1 MAGGVMKRM
10 MTTHLIKIA
19 DLPLVIRRYTYLLQ
33 FHNQE
38 YKHMPRSNFRLIAIF
53 IISVLLSSTI
63 AAADLSRSSPEELG
77 MSSERLGWLD
87 TVLNSY
93 VEENLIAGQVLLVLR
108 KGRIAHSLAN
118 GMRDIEATDPMK
130 EDTIFRIA
138 SQTKALVSTGI
149 MILHERG
156 QLDISHPLSRYIPE
170 WENVQVAVPNEN
182 GSYNLEPVERPIT
195 LRHLLTHTAGMSYG
209 TGPAS
214 REWEEADFQGWYFAN
229 KTETIGESIARMAS
243 LPLDAHPGTAWIY
256 GYNTDILGAVI
267 EKASG
272 MDLNNFLQQEIFA
285 PLEMRDSH
293 FYLPENKRDRL
304 AVVYQPKPGGGI
316 QAIPATDGMR
326 SQGLYIDGPRISYS
340 GGAGL
345 LSTANDYARFLQMTL
360 NGGELDG
367 ERILSRKTIELMT
380 TNHLGDLPF
389 RSGQGFGL
397 GFSIVTDLG
406 ERGTLG
412 SVGEYGWGGAYH
424 STYWVDPLEELVV
437 VYLTQIIPAT
447 GLDDYAKL
455 RSGVYQAIID

>member
-1 MAGGVMKRM
+1 
-10 MTTHLIKIA
+10 
-19 DLPLVIRRYTYLLQ
+19 
-33 FHNQE
+33 
-38 YKHMPRSNFRLIAIF
+38 MPRINSRLIFTFVIL
-53 IISVLLSSTI
+53 VLSSSTTV
-63 AAADLSRSSPEELG
+63 AADFSRARPEGLG
-77 MSSERLGWLD
+77 MSSERLGRLD

-93 VEENLIAGQVLLVLR
+93 VEKDQIAGQVLLVLR
-108 KGRIAHSLAN
+108 NGRIVHSLAN
-118 GMRDIEATDPMK
+118 GMRDIGTGEPMT

-138 SQTKALVSTGI
+138 SQTKAIVSTAI

-170 WENVQVAVPNEN
+170 WENVQVAVPDEN
-182 GSYNLEPVERPIT
+182 GSYDLEPAERPIT
-195 LRHLLTHTAGMSYG
+195 LRHLLTHTGGMSYR

-214 REWEEADFQGWYFAN
+214 KEWEDADFQGWYFAN

-272 MDLNNFLQQEIFA
+272 MDLNNFLQQEIFE
-285 PLEMRDSH
+285 PLDMSDSH
-293 FYLPENKRDRL
+293 FYLPESKRDRL
-304 AVVYQPKPGGGI
+304 AVVYQPKQGGGI
-316 QAIPATDGMR
+316 EAIPAIDGMR
-326 SQGLYIDGPRISYS
+326 SQGMYIDGPRISHS

-345 LSTANDYARFLQMTL
+345 LSTAKDYARFLQMTL

-367 ERILSRKTIELMT
+367 KRILSRKTIELMT
-380 TNHLGDLPF
+380 TNHLGELPF

-424 STYWVDPLEELVV
+424 STYWVDPLENLVV

-455 RSGVYQAIID
+455 RSGIYQAIID

>member
-1 MAGGVMKRM
+1 MKRM

-19 DLPLVIRRYTYLLQ
+19 NLPLVLRRYTYLLQ

-63 AAADLSRSSPEELG
+63 AAADLSRSRPEELG
-77 MSSERLGWLD
+77 ISSERLGRLD

-182 GSYNLEPVERPIT
+182 GSYNVEPVERPIT

-272 MDLNNFLQQEIFA
+272 MDLNNFLQQEIFE
-285 PLEMRDSH
+285 PLEMSDSH

-367 ERILSRKTIELMT
+367 KRILSRKTIELMT

-447 GLDDYAKL
+447 GLDDYSKL

>member
-1 MAGGVMKRM
+1 MKRM

-19 DLPLVIRRYTYLLQ
+19 NLPLVIRRYTYLLQ

-63 AAADLSRSSPEELG
+63 AAADLSRSRPEELG
-77 MSSERLGWLD
+77 ISSERLGRLD

-272 MDLNNFLQQEIFA
+272 MDLNNFLQQEIFE
-285 PLEMRDSH
+285 PLEMSDSH

-316 QAIPATDGMR
+316 QAITATDGMR

-367 ERILSRKTIELMT
+367 KRILSRKTIELMT
-380 TNHLGDLPF
+380 TNHLSDLPF

-424 STYWVDPLEELVV
+424 STYWVDPVEELVV

>member
-1 MAGGVMKRM
+1 MKRM
-10 MTTHLIKIA
+10 MTTHMIKIA
-19 DLPLVIRRYTYLLQ
+19 NLPLVIRRYTYLLQ

-63 AAADLSRSSPEELG
+63 AAADLSRSRPEELG
-77 MSSERLGWLD
+77 ISSERLGRLD

-267 EKASG
+267 EITSG
-272 MDLNNFLQQEIFA
+272 MDLNNFLQQEIFE
-285 PLEMRDSH
+285 PLEMSDSH

-316 QAIPATDGMR
+316 QAITATDGMR

-367 ERILSRKTIELMT
+367 KRILSRKTIELMT

-447 GLDDYAKL
+447 GLDDYSKL

>member
-1 MAGGVMKRM
+1 MKRM

-19 DLPLVIRRYTYLLQ
+19 NLPLVIRRYNYLLQ
-33 FHNQE
+33 FHNQG

-63 AAADLSRSSPEELG
+63 AAADLSRSRPEELG
-77 MSSERLGWLD
+77 ISSERLGRLD

-272 MDLNNFLQQEIFA
+272 MDLNNFLQQEIFE
-285 PLEMRDSH
+285 PLEMSDSH
-293 FYLPENKRDRL
+293 FYLPENKRERL

-367 ERILSRKTIELMT
+367 KRILSRKTIELMT

-424 STYWVDPLEELVV
+424 STYWVDPQEELVV

>member
-1 MAGGVMKRM
+1 MKRM

-19 DLPLVIRRYTYLLQ
+19 NLPLVIRRYTYLLQ

-53 IISVLLSSTI
+53 IISVLISSTI
-63 AAADLSRSSPEELG
+63 AAADLSRSRPEELG
-77 MSSERLGWLD
+77 ISSERLGRLD

-272 MDLNNFLQQEIFA
+272 MDLNNFLQQEIFE
-285 PLEMRDSH
+285 PLEMSDSH

-367 ERILSRKTIELMT
+367 KRILSRKTIELMT

-447 GLDDYAKL
+447 GLDDYSKL

>member
-1 MAGGVMKRM
+1 MKRM
-10 MTTHLIKIA
+10 MTTHMIKIA
-19 DLPLVIRRYTYLLQ
+19 NLPLVIRRYTYLLQ

-63 AAADLSRSSPEELG
+63 AAADLSRSRPEELG
-77 MSSERLGWLD
+77 ISSERLGRLD

-272 MDLNNFLQQEIFA
+272 MDLNNFLQQEIFE
-285 PLEMRDSH
+285 PLEMSDSH

-367 ERILSRKTIELMT
+367 KRILSRKTIELMT

-447 GLDDYAKL
+447 GLDDYSKL

>member
-1 MAGGVMKRM
+1 M
-10 MTTHLIKIA
+10 L
-19 DLPLVIRRYTYLLQ
+19 
-33 FHNQE
+33 
-38 YKHMPRSNFRLIAIF
+38 RSNFRLIAIF

-63 AAADLSRSSPEELG
+63 AAADLSRSRPEELG
-77 MSSERLGWLD
+77 ISSERLGRLD

-272 MDLNNFLQQEIFA
+272 MDLNNFLQQEIFE
-285 PLEMRDSH
+285 PLEMSDSH

-367 ERILSRKTIELMT
+367 KRILSRKTIELMT

-424 STYWVDPLEELVV
+424 STYWVDPQEELVV

>member
-63 AAADLSRSSPEELG
+63 AAADLSRSRPEELG
-77 MSSERLGWLD
+77 ISSERLGRLD

-272 MDLNNFLQQEIFA
+272 MDLNNFLQQEIFE
-285 PLEMRDSH
+285 PLEMSDSH

-367 ERILSRKTIELMT
+367 KRILSRKTIELMT

>member
-1 MAGGVMKRM
+1 
-10 MTTHLIKIA
+10 
-19 DLPLVIRRYTYLLQ
+19 
-33 FHNQE
+33 
-38 YKHMPRSNFRLIAIF
+38 MPRSNFRLIAIF

-63 AAADLSRSSPEELG
+63 AAADLSRSRPEELG
-77 MSSERLGWLD
+77 ISSERLGRLD

-272 MDLNNFLQQEIFA
+272 MDLNNFLQQEIFE
-285 PLEMRDSH
+285 PLEMSDSH
-293 FYLPENKRDRL
+293 FYLPENKRERL

>member
-1 MAGGVMKRM
+1 
-10 MTTHLIKIA
+10 
-19 DLPLVIRRYTYLLQ
+19 
-33 FHNQE
+33 
-38 YKHMPRSNFRLIAIF
+38 MPRINFRLIFTFVIL
-53 IISVLLSSTI
+53 VLSSITTV
-63 AAADLSRSSPEELG
+63 AADFSRARPEELG
-77 MSSERLGWLD
+77 MSSERLSRLD

-93 VEENLIAGQVLLVLR
+93 VEKDQIAGQVLLVLR
-108 KGRIAHSLAN
+108 NGRIVHSLAN
-118 GMRDIEATDPMK
+118 GMRDIGSGEPMT

-138 SQTKALVSTGI
+138 SQTKAIVSTGI

-156 QLDISHPLSRYIPE
+156 QLDISHSLSRYIPE
-170 WENVQVAVPNEN
+170 WENVQVAVPDEN
-182 GSYNLEPVERPIT
+182 GSYTLEPAERPIT
-195 LRHLLTHTAGMSYG
+195 LRHLLTHTGGMSYG

-214 REWEEADFQGWYFAN
+214 KEWEDADFQGWYFAN

-272 MDLNNFLQQEIFA
+272 MDLNNFLQQEIFE
-285 PLEMRDSH
+285 PLDMSDSH
-293 FYLPENKRDRL
+293 FYLPEAKRDRL
-304 AVVYQPKPGGGI
+304 AVVYQSKQGGGI
-316 QAIPATDGMR
+316 EAIPAIDGMR
-326 SQGLYIDGPRISYS
+326 SQGMYVDGPRISYS

-345 LSTANDYARFLQMTL
+345 LSSAKDYAKFLQMTL

-367 ERILSRKTIELMT
+367 KRILSRKTIELMT
-380 TNHLGDLPF
+380 TNHLGELPF

-424 STYWVDPLEELVV
+424 STYWVDPLENLVV

-455 RSGVYQAIID
+455 RSGIYQAIID

>member
-1 MAGGVMKRM
+1 
-10 MTTHLIKIA
+10 
-19 DLPLVIRRYTYLLQ
+19 
-33 FHNQE
+33 
-38 YKHMPRSNFRLIAIF
+38 MPRINSRLIFTFVIL
-53 IISVLLSSTI
+53 VLSSSTTV
-63 AAADLSRSSPEELG
+63 AADFSRARPEGLG
-77 MSSERLGWLD
+77 MSSERLGRLD

-93 VEENLIAGQVLLVLR
+93 VEKDQIAGQVLLVLR
-108 KGRIAHSLAN
+108 NGRIVHSLAN
-118 GMRDIEATDPMK
+118 GKRDIGTGEPMT

-138 SQTKALVSTGI
+138 SQTKAIVSTGI

-170 WENVQVAVPNEN
+170 WENVQVAVPDEN
-182 GSYNLEPVERPIT
+182 GSYDLEPAERPIT
-195 LRHLLTHTAGMSYG
+195 LRHLLTHTGGMSYG

-214 REWEEADFQGWYFAN
+214 KEWEDANFQGWYFAN

-272 MDLNNFLQQEIFA
+272 MDLNNFLQQEIFE
-285 PLEMRDSH
+285 PLDMSDSH
-293 FYLPENKRDRL
+293 FYLPESKRDRL
-304 AVVYQPKPGGGI
+304 AVVYQPKQGGGI
-316 QAIPATDGMR
+316 EAIPAIDGMR
-326 SQGLYIDGPRISYS
+326 SQGMYIDGPRISHS

-345 LSTANDYARFLQMTL
+345 LSTAKDYARFLQMTL
-360 NGGELDG
+360 NGGELDDK
-367 ERILSRKTIELMT
+367 RILSRKTIELMT
-380 TNHLGDLPF
+380 TNHLGELPF

-424 STYWVDPLEELVV
+424 STYWVDPLENLVV

-455 RSGVYQAIID
+455 RSGIYQAIID

>member
-1 MAGGVMKRM
+1 
-10 MTTHLIKIA
+10 
-19 DLPLVIRRYTYLLQ
+19 
-33 FHNQE
+33 
-38 YKHMPRSNFRLIAIF
+38 MPRINFRLIFTFVIL
-53 IISVLLSSTI
+53 VLSSITTV
-63 AAADLSRSSPEELG
+63 AAGFSRARPEELG
-77 MSSERLGWLD
+77 MSSERLSRLD

-93 VEENLIAGQVLLVLR
+93 VEKDQIAGQVLLVLR
-108 KGRIAHSLAN
+108 NGRIVHSLAN
-118 GMRDIEATDPMK
+118 GMRDIGSGEPMT

-138 SQTKALVSTGI
+138 SQTKAIVSTGI

-156 QLDISHPLSRYIPE
+156 QLDISHSLSRYIPE
-170 WENVQVAVPNEN
+170 WENVQVAVPDEN
-182 GSYNLEPVERPIT
+182 GSYALEPAERPIT
-195 LRHLLTHTAGMSYG
+195 LRHLLTHTGGMSYG

-214 REWEEADFQGWYFAN
+214 KEWEDADFQGWYFAN

-272 MDLNNFLQQEIFA
+272 MDLNNFLQQEIFE
-285 PLEMRDSH
+285 PLDMSDSH
-293 FYLPENKRDRL
+293 FYLPEAKRDRL
-304 AVVYQPKPGGGI
+304 AVVYQSKQGGGI
-316 QAIPATDGMR
+316 EAIPAIDGMR
-326 SQGLYIDGPRISYS
+326 SQGMYVDGPRISYS

-345 LSTANDYARFLQMTL
+345 LSSAKDYAKFLQMTL

-367 ERILSRKTIELMT
+367 KRILSRKTIELMT
-380 TNHLGDLPF
+380 TNHLGELPF

-424 STYWVDPLEELVV
+424 STYWVDPLENLVV

-455 RSGVYQAIID
+455 RSGIYQAIID

>member
-1 MAGGVMKRM
+1 
-10 MTTHLIKIA
+10 
-19 DLPLVIRRYTYLLQ
+19 
-33 FHNQE
+33 
-38 YKHMPRSNFRLIAIF
+38 MPRINSRLIFTFVIL
-53 IISVLLSSTI
+53 VLSSSTTV
-63 AAADLSRSSPEELG
+63 AADFSRARPEGLG
-77 MSSERLGWLD
+77 MSSERLGRLD

-93 VEENLIAGQVLLVLR
+93 VEKDQIAGQVLLVLR
-108 KGRIAHSLAN
+108 NGRIVHSLAN
-118 GMRDIEATDPMK
+118 GMRNIGTGEPMT

-138 SQTKALVSTGI
+138 SQTKAIVSTGI

-170 WENVQVAVPNEN
+170 WENVQVAVPDEN
-182 GSYNLEPVERPIT
+182 GSYDLEPAERPIT
-195 LRHLLTHTAGMSYG
+195 LRHLLTHTGGMSYG

-214 REWEEADFQGWYFAN
+214 KEWEDANFQGWYFAN

-272 MDLNNFLQQEIFA
+272 MDLNNFLQQEIFE
-285 PLEMRDSH
+285 PLDMSDSH
-293 FYLPENKRDRL
+293 FYLPESKRDRL
-304 AVVYQPKPGGGI
+304 AVVYQPKQGGGI
-316 QAIPATDGMR
+316 EAIPAIDGMR
-326 SQGLYIDGPRISYS
+326 SQGMYVDGPRISYS

-345 LSTANDYARFLQMTL
+345 LSTAKDYARFLQMTL

-367 ERILSRKTIELMT
+367 KRILSRKTIELMT
-380 TNHLGDLPF
+380 TNHLGELPF

-424 STYWVDPLEELVV
+424 STYWVDPLENLVV

-455 RSGVYQAIID
+455 RSGIYQAIID

>member
-1 MAGGVMKRM
+1 
-10 MTTHLIKIA
+10 
-19 DLPLVIRRYTYLLQ
+19 
-33 FHNQE
+33 
-38 YKHMPRSNFRLIAIF
+38 MPRINFRLIFTFVIL
-53 IISVLLSSTI
+53 VLSSITTV
-63 AAADLSRSSPEELG
+63 AADFSRAHPEELG
-77 MSSERLGWLD
+77 MSSERLSRLD

-93 VEENLIAGQVLLVLR
+93 VEKDQIAGQVLLVLR
-108 KGRIAHSLAN
+108 NGRIVHSLAN
-118 GMRDIEATDPMK
+118 GMRDIGSGEPMT

-138 SQTKALVSTGI
+138 SQTKAIVSTGI

-156 QLDISHPLSRYIPE
+156 QLDISHSLSRYIPE
-170 WENVQVAVPNEN
+170 WENVQVAVPDEN
-182 GSYNLEPVERPIT
+182 GSYTLEPAERPIT
-195 LRHLLTHTAGMSYG
+195 LRHLLTHTGGMSYG

-214 REWEEADFQGWYFAN
+214 KEWEDADFQGWYFAN

-272 MDLNNFLQQEIFA
+272 MDLNNFLQQEIFE
-285 PLEMRDSH
+285 PLDMSDSH
-293 FYLPENKRDRL
+293 FYLPEAKRDRL
-304 AVVYQPKPGGGI
+304 AVVYQSKQGGGI
-316 QAIPATDGMR
+316 EAIPAIDGMR
-326 SQGLYIDGPRISYS
+326 SQGMYVDGPRISYS

-345 LSTANDYARFLQMTL
+345 LSSAKDYAKFLQMTL

-367 ERILSRKTIELMT
+367 KRILSRKTIELMT
-380 TNHLGDLPF
+380 TNHLGELPF

-424 STYWVDPLEELVV
+424 STYWVDPLENLVV

-455 RSGVYQAIID
+455 RSGIYQAIID

>member
-1 MAGGVMKRM
+1 
-10 MTTHLIKIA
+10 
-19 DLPLVIRRYTYLLQ
+19 
-33 FHNQE
+33 
-38 YKHMPRSNFRLIAIF
+38 MPRINSRLIFTFVIL
-53 IISVLLSSTI
+53 VLSSSTTV
-63 AAADLSRSSPEELG
+63 AADFSRARPEGLG
-77 MSSERLGWLD
+77 MSSERLGRLD

-93 VEENLIAGQVLLVLR
+93 VEKDQIAGQVLLVLR
-108 KGRIAHSLAN
+108 NGRIVHSLAN
-118 GMRDIEATDPMK
+118 GMRNIGTGEPMT

-138 SQTKALVSTGI
+138 SQTKAIVSTGI

-170 WENVQVAVPNEN
+170 WENVQVAVPDEN
-182 GSYNLEPVERPIT
+182 GSYDLEPAERPIT
-195 LRHLLTHTAGMSYG
+195 LRHLLTHTGGMSYG

-214 REWEEADFQGWYFAN
+214 KEWEDADFQGWYFAN

-272 MDLNNFLQQEIFA
+272 IDLNNFLQQEIFE
-285 PLEMRDSH
+285 PLDMSDSH
-293 FYLPENKRDRL
+293 FYLPESKRDRL
-304 AVVYQPKPGGGI
+304 AVVYQPKQGGGI
-316 QAIPATDGMR
+316 EAIPAIDGMR
-326 SQGLYIDGPRISYS
+326 SQGMYIDGPRISHS

-345 LSTANDYARFLQMTL
+345 LSTAKDYARFLQMTL

-367 ERILSRKTIELMT
+367 KRILSRKTIELMT
-380 TNHLGDLPF
+380 TNHLGELPF

-406 ERGTLG
+406 ARGTLG

-424 STYWVDPLEELVV
+424 STYWVDPLENLVV

-455 RSGVYQAIID
+455 RSGIYQAIID

>member
-1 MAGGVMKRM
+1 
-10 MTTHLIKIA
+10 MT
-19 DLPLVIRRYTYLLQ
+19 
-33 FHNQE
+33 
-38 YKHMPRSNFRLIAIF
+38 
-53 IISVLLSSTI
+53 
-63 AAADLSRSSPEELG
+63 
-77 MSSERLGWLD
+77 
-87 TVLNSY
+87 
-93 VEENLIAGQVLLVLR
+93 
-108 KGRIAHSLAN
+108 
-118 GMRDIEATDPMK
+118 

-138 SQTKALVSTGI
+138 SQTKAIVSTGI

-170 WENVQVAVPNEN
+170 WENVQVAVPDEN
-182 GSYNLEPVERPIT
+182 GSYDLEPAERPIT
-195 LRHLLTHTAGMSYG
+195 LRHLLTHTGGMSYG

-214 REWEEADFQGWYFAN
+214 KEWEDANFQGWYFAN

-272 MDLNNFLQQEIFA
+272 MDLNNFLQQEIFE
-285 PLEMRDSH
+285 PLDMSDSH
-293 FYLPENKRDRL
+293 FYLPESKRDRL
-304 AVVYQPKPGGGI
+304 AVVYQPKQGGGI
-316 QAIPATDGMR
+316 EAIPAIDGMR
-326 SQGLYIDGPRISYS
+326 SQGMYIDGPRISHS

-345 LSTANDYARFLQMTL
+345 LSTAKDYARFLQMTL

-367 ERILSRKTIELMT
+367 KRILSRKTIELMT
-380 TNHLGDLPF
+380 TNHLGELPF

-424 STYWVDPLEELVV
+424 STYWVDPLENLVV

-455 RSGVYQAIID
+455 RSGIYQAIID

>member
-1 MAGGVMKRM
+1 
-10 MTTHLIKIA
+10 
-19 DLPLVIRRYTYLLQ
+19 
-33 FHNQE
+33 
-38 YKHMPRSNFRLIAIF
+38 MPRINFRLIFTFVIL
-53 IISVLLSSTI
+53 VLSSITTV
-63 AAADLSRSSPEELG
+63 AADFSRARPEELG
-77 MSSERLGWLD
+77 MSSERLSRLD

-93 VEENLIAGQVLLVLR
+93 VEKDQIAGQVLLVLR
-108 KGRIAHSLAN
+108 NGRIVHSLAN
-118 GMRDIEATDPMK
+118 GMRDIGSGEPMT

-138 SQTKALVSTGI
+138 SQTKAIVSTGI

-156 QLDISHPLSRYIPE
+156 QLDISHSLSRYIPE
-170 WENVQVAVPNEN
+170 WENVQVAVPDEN
-182 GSYNLEPVERPIT
+182 GSYALEPAERPIT
-195 LRHLLTHTAGMSYG
+195 LRHLLTHTGGMSYG

-214 REWEEADFQGWYFAN
+214 KEWEDAAFQGWYFAN

-272 MDLNNFLQQEIFA
+272 MDLNNFLQQEIFE
-285 PLEMRDSH
+285 PLDMSDSH
-293 FYLPENKRDRL
+293 FYLPEAKRDRL
-304 AVVYQPKPGGGI
+304 AVVYQSKQGGGI
-316 QAIPATDGMR
+316 EAIPAIDGMR
-326 SQGLYIDGPRISYS
+326 SQGMYVDGPRISYS

-345 LSTANDYARFLQMTL
+345 LSSAKDYAKFLQMTL

-367 ERILSRKTIELMT
+367 KRILSRKTIELMT
-380 TNHLGDLPF
+380 TNHLGELPF

-424 STYWVDPLEELVV
+424 SAYWVDPLENLVV

-455 RSGVYQAIID
+455 RSGIYQAIID

>member
-1 MAGGVMKRM
+1 MKRM

-19 DLPLVIRRYTYLLQ
+19 NLPLVIRRYTYLLQ

-63 AAADLSRSSPEELG
+63 AAADLSRSRPEELG
-77 MSSERLGWLD
+77 ISSERLGRLD

-272 MDLNNFLQQEIFA
+272 MDLNNFLQQEIFE
-285 PLEMRDSH
+285 PLEMSDSH

-367 ERILSRKTIELMT
+367 KRILSRKTIELMT

>member
-1 MAGGVMKRM
+1 MKRM

-19 DLPLVIRRYTYLLQ
+19 NLPLVIRRYTYLLQ

-63 AAADLSRSSPEELG
+63 AAADLSRSRPEELG
-77 MSSERLGWLD
+77 ISSERLGRLD

-170 WENVQVAVPNEN
+170 WENVQVAVPDEN
-182 GSYNLEPVERPIT
+182 GSYDLEPAERPIT

-272 MDLNNFLQQEIFA
+272 MDLNNFLQQEIFE
-285 PLEMRDSH
+285 PLEMSDSH

-367 ERILSRKTIELMT
+367 KRILSRKTIELMT

-447 GLDDYAKL
+447 GLDDYSKL

>member
-1 MAGGVMKRM
+1 

-19 DLPLVIRRYTYLLQ
+19 NLPLVIRRYTYLLQ

-63 AAADLSRSSPEELG
+63 AAADLSRSRPEELG
-77 MSSERLGWLD
+77 ISSERLGRLD

-272 MDLNNFLQQEIFA
+272 MDLNNFLQQEIFE
-285 PLEMRDSH
+285 PLEMSDSH

-367 ERILSRKTIELMT
+367 KRILSRKTIELMT

-447 GLDDYAKL
+447 GLDDYSKL

>member
-1 MAGGVMKRM
+1 MKRM

-19 DLPLVIRRYTYLLQ
+19 NLPLVLRRYTYLLQ

-63 AAADLSRSSPEELG
+63 AAADLSRSRPEELG
-77 MSSERLGWLD
+77 ISSERLGRLD

-272 MDLNNFLQQEIFA
+272 MDLNNFLQQEIFE
-285 PLEMRDSH
+285 PLEMSDSH

-367 ERILSRKTIELMT
+367 KRILSRKTIELMT

-447 GLDDYAKL
+447 GLDDYSKL

>member
-1 MAGGVMKRM
+1 
-10 MTTHLIKIA
+10 MTTHMIKIA
-19 DLPLVIRRYTYLLQ
+19 NLPLVIRRYTYLLQ

-63 AAADLSRSSPEELG
+63 AAADLSRSRPEELG
-77 MSSERLGWLD
+77 ISSERLGRLD

-272 MDLNNFLQQEIFA
+272 MDLNNFLQQEIFE
-285 PLEMRDSH
+285 PLEMSDSH

-367 ERILSRKTIELMT
+367 KRILSRKTIELMT

-447 GLDDYAKL
+447 GLDDYSKL

>member
-1 MAGGVMKRM
+1 MKRM

-19 DLPLVIRRYTYLLQ
+19 NLPLVIRRYTYLLQ

-63 AAADLSRSSPEELG
+63 AAADLSRSRPEELG
-77 MSSERLGWLD
+77 ISSERLGRLD

-267 EKASG
+267 EKTSG
-272 MDLNNFLQQEIFA
+272 MDLNNFLQQEIFE
-285 PLEMRDSH
+285 PLEMSDSH
-293 FYLPENKRDRL
+293 FYLPENKRERL

-367 ERILSRKTIELMT
+367 KRILSRKTIELMT

-447 GLDDYAKL
+447 GLDDYSKL

>member
-1 MAGGVMKRM
+1 MKRM

-304 AVVYQPKPGGGI
+304 AVVYQPKIGGGI

-367 ERILSRKTIELMT
+367 KRILSRKTIELMT

>member
-1 MAGGVMKRM
+1 
-10 MTTHLIKIA
+10 
-19 DLPLVIRRYTYLLQ
+19 
-33 FHNQE
+33 
-38 YKHMPRSNFRLIAIF
+38 MPRINFRLIFTFVIL
-53 IISVLLSSTI
+53 VLSSITTV
-63 AAADLSRSSPEELG
+63 AADFSRARPEGLG
-77 MSSERLGWLD
+77 MSSERLSRLD

-93 VEENLIAGQVLLVLR
+93 VEKDQIAGQVLLVLR
-108 KGRIAHSLAN
+108 NGRIVHSLAN
-118 GMRDIEATDPMK
+118 GMRNIGTGEPMT

-138 SQTKALVSTGI
+138 SQTKAIVSTGI

-170 WENVQVAVPNEN
+170 WENVQVAVPDEN
-182 GSYNLEPVERPIT
+182 GSYALEPAERPIT
-195 LRHLLTHTAGMSYG
+195 LRHLLTHTGGMSYG

-214 REWEEADFQGWYFAN
+214 KEWEDADFQGWYFAN

-272 MDLNNFLQQEIFA
+272 MDLNNFLQQEIFE
-285 PLEMRDSH
+285 PLDMSDSH
-293 FYLPENKRDRL
+293 FYLPESKRDRL
-304 AVVYQPKPGGGI
+304 AVVYQPKQGGGI
-316 QAIPATDGMR
+316 EAIPAIDGMR
-326 SQGLYIDGPRISYS
+326 SQGMYIDGPRISHS

-345 LSTANDYARFLQMTL
+345 LSTAKDYARFLQMTL

-367 ERILSRKTIELMT
+367 KRILSRKTIELMT
-380 TNHLGDLPF
+380 TNHLGELPF

-406 ERGTLG
+406 ERGILG

-424 STYWVDPLEELVV
+424 STYWVDPLENLVV

-455 RSGVYQAIID
+455 RSGIYQAIID